1 MDDVFYNFLFKLYSK
16 NFLLNTTFIIFSDHG
31 QHINGPLY
39 FFKLKDFIYERT
51 LPILFLILPNT
62 PELYKES
69 LYEKIKSNQQVFI
82 TPYDIYYTLIHIALG
97 IEVNEINKE
106 LSTNYGKSLLTRI
119 NYSVRYCQSRIYD
132 SQIDSDT
139 CNCKIKIN
147 IKN

>member
-82 TPYDIYYTLIHIALG
+82 TPYNIYYTLIHIAL
-97 IEVNEINKE
+97 IIVVNEFNK
-106 LSTNYGKSLLTRI
+106 
-119 NYSVRYCQSRIYD
+119 
-132 SQIDSDT
+132 
-139 CNCKIKIN
+139 
-147 IKN
+147 